1 MKLSLFLKST
11 LAVSVAASIMASQAM
26 AADTVRLRFH
36 TFYGTEMDGIAKE
49 FRNAVKEASD
59 GTLRIQYFR
68 GGELVDSD
76 QFVEAVSR
84 GTIDIGYG
92 VGSYWPGQVNIG
104 NIEAGLPGAWV
115 DADEARD
122 VFENQGL
129 DDLAAEAYAEK
140 GVKLI
145 GRGYGSNY
153 DLLTREPVTS
163 LEDLQSMRIRAT
175 GQFAEVLQA
184 FDIPTV
190 FLPAEELYVALSTGV
205 IDGAVYGGP
214 VEYEQLKLHEAAD
227 NYTFMNIL
235 NPGWIETAIINQ
247 DSWDGLSEE
256 HQEILRAGIAQ
267 YAQGIHEWL
276 EEGNQRLIEEGEL
289 FNFASLSDADAKR
302 LTEAA
307 QTIWQAEADKSERNA
322 SAVKILVDNATEK
335 GRLSE

>member
-1 MKLSLFLKST
+1 MKLSLLVKST
-11 LAVSVAASIMASQAM
+11 LAVSAAASLVASQAV

-36 TFYGTEMDGIAKE
+36 TFYGTEMDSIAQE
-49 FRNAVKEASD
+49 FQDSVEEASD
-59 GTLRIQYFR
+59 GSLRIQYFH

-76 QFVEAVSR
+76 QFVDAVKR

-115 DADEARD
+115 NTEEARD
-122 VFENQGL
+122 IFENQGL
-129 DDLAAEAYAEK
+129 NDLAREAYAEK

-153 DLLTREPVTS
+153 DLLTREPVES
-163 LEDLQSMRIRAT
+163 LDDLKSMRIRAT
-175 GQFAEVLQA
+175 GQVAEVLQE

-190 FLPAEELYVALSTGV
+190 FLPAQELYVALSTGV
-205 IDGAVYGGP
+205 IDGVVYGGP

-227 NYTFMNIL
+227 NYTFMNML
-235 NPGWIETAIINQ
+235 NPGWIETAIVNQ
-247 DSWDGLSEE
+247 ETWKNLSDE
-256 HQEILRAGIAQ
+256 HQTILREGIAQ
-267 YAQGIHEWL
+267 YADGIHEWL

-289 FNFASLSDADAKR
+289 FNFASLPDADAKR

-307 QTIWQAEADKSERNA
+307 QSIWQDEADKSERNA
-322 SAVKILVDNATEK
+322 KAVDILIDNAVKQ